1 MSPVPEHPTRP
12 RIGLLDTA
20 RGVALIAMAS
30 YHFAWDLEFF
40 RYIEAGTTA
49 FGWWKMYARGIAGSF
64 LFLVGFSLV
73 LAHTPAIRWRPF
85 LIRLAMIAGAAVAIT
100 AATAYAMPDGMIFF
114 GILHC
119 IAAASLVGLL
129 FLRLPPIVTLIAA
142 AAALAAPWFLRT
154 SLFDTP
160 WLWWLGLSETIP
172 RSNDYVPLLPWLGPV
187 LIGIAAANIA
197 RTSGLLAR
205 LASGPHNNLL
215 ARIGRH
221 SLAFYLIHQPVLL
234 GLVYLA
240 SLIFPAPILA
250 PEAYLNSCVASCQA
264 SQGESFCTAFCGCTL
279 KMLTEEK
286 LYEPLQSGAI
296 HAAQDERIQTI
307 AQQCTAGAQ

>member
-1 MSPVPEHPTRP
+1 M
-12 RIGLLDTA
+12 
-20 RGVALIAMAS
+20 
-30 YHFAWDLEFF
+30 
-40 RYIEAGTTA
+40 
-49 FGWWKMYARGIAGSF
+49 
-64 LFLVGFSLV
+64 
-73 LAHTPAIRWRPF
+73 
-85 LIRLAMIAGAAVAIT
+85 
-100 AATAYAMPDGMIFF
+100 
-114 GILHC
+114 
-119 IAAASLVGLL
+119 
-129 FLRLPPIVTLIAA
+129 
-142 AAALAAPWFLRT
+142 
-154 SLFDTP
+154 
-160 WLWWLGLSETIP
+160 
-172 RSNDYVPLLPWLGPV
+172 PLLPWLGPV

-234 GLVYLA
+234 GL
-240 SLIFPAPILA
+240 
-250 PEAYLNSCVASCQA
+250 AYLNSCVASCQA

>member
-1 MSPVPEHPTRP
+1 MKASVLAAARILQYSGRMGALAGGTRP
-12 RIGLLDTA
+12 Q
-20 RGVALIAMAS
+20 ALQ
-30 YHFAWDLEFF
+30 
-40 RYIEAGTTA
+40 
-49 FGWWKMYARGIAGSF
+49 
-64 LFLVGFSLV
+64 
-73 LAHTPAIRWRPF
+73 RPLTF
-85 LIRLAMIAGAAVAIT
+85 
-100 AATAYAMPDGMIFF
+100 
-114 GILHC
+114 
-119 IAAASLVGLL
+119 
-129 FLRLPPIVTLIAA
+129 
-142 AAALAAPWFLRT
+142 
-154 SLFDTP
+154 
-160 WLWWLGLSETIP
+160 
-172 RSNDYVPLLPWLGPV
+172 
-187 LIGIAAANIA
+187 
-197 RTSGLLAR
+197 
-205 LASGPHNNLL
+205 
-215 ARIGRH
+215 IGRH